1 MIEFYRTH
9 PWVILLLAVLVI
21 FTLWVCYKAA
31 KAGSKRNAA
40 NEKTIK
46 KIKEENEL
54 TNEFAILTETTIAS
68 ADPERLFKGVALNLQ
83 KRVSEKSD
91 IVAEFNSLTQEQK
104 EVYSLYS
111 VIDDGAEKLSA
122 FFSVSTK
129 PLTTEALNGFKRIFD
144 GRAVEIFEN
153 EYLAYDSDDET
164 TSFISEEIEKLD
176 KEFSETVKTE
186 EICRKAGE
194 FIKTCPDKFI

>member
-1 MIEFYRTH
+1 MLEFYRSH

-54 TNEFAILTETTIAS
+54 TNEFAILTETTISS

-91 IVAEFNSLTQEQK
+91 ILAEFNTLTQEQK
-104 EVYSLYS
+104 EIYSLFS
-111 VIDDGAEKLSA
+111 VTDDGAEKLSA

-129 PLTTEALNGFKRIFD
+129 PLTTEALNGFKRLFD
-144 GRAVEIFEN
+144 GRAVEIFES
-153 EYLAYDSDDET
+153 EYLAHDSDDET
-164 TSFISEEIEKLD
+164 TSFIPEEIEKLD
-176 KEFSETVKTE
+176 KEFSETVKAE

-194 FIKTCPDKFI
+194 FIKACPDRFI

>member
-1 MIEFYRTH
+1 MLEFYRSH

-54 TNEFAILTETTIAS
+54 TNEFAILTETTISS

-91 IVAEFNSLTQEQK
+91 ILAEFNTLTQEQK
-104 EVYSLYS
+104 EIYSLFS
-111 VIDDGAEKLSA
+111 VTDDGAEKLSA

-129 PLTTEALNGFKRIFD
+129 PLTTEALNGFRRLFD
-144 GRAVEIFEN
+144 GRAVEIFES
-153 EYLAYDSDDET
+153 EYLAHDSDDET
-164 TSFISEEIEKLD
+164 TSFIPEEIEKLD
-176 KEFSETVKTE
+176 KEFSETVKAE

-194 FIKTCPDKFI
+194 FIKTCPDRFV

>member
-1 MIEFYRTH
+1 MLEFYRSH

-54 TNEFAILTETTIAS
+54 TNEFAILTETTIFS

-91 IVAEFNSLTQEQK
+91 ILAEFNTLTQEQK
-104 EVYSLYS
+104 EIYSLFS
-111 VIDDGAEKLSA
+111 VTDDGAEKLSA

-129 PLTTEALNGFKRIFD
+129 PLTTEALNGFRRLFD

-153 EYLAYDSDDET
+153 EYLAHDSDDET
-164 TSFISEEIEKLD
+164 TSFIPEEIEKLD
-176 KEFSETVKTE
+176 KEFSETVKAE

-194 FIKTCPDKFI
+194 FIKTCPDRFI